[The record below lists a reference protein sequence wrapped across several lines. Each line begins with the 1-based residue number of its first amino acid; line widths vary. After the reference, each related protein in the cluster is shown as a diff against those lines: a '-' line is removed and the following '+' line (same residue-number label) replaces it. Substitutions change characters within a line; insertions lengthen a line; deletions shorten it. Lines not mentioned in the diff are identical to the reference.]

1 MRLALSSQPPRLAA
15 LSAGIAI
22 APGGGDEG
30 AGKAALPPGS
40 APGRFRRADRQPVLV
55 RWSTARPAA
64 RGASS
69 RRRPGGIVLPAHPEL
84 GRAYRQEYDAGE
96 AEDAAEILRST
107 LMTKDFTPLQP
118 RVLEHKLSA
127 EGVGPVSVLG
137 LSGGSGREELL
148 RFERHR

>member
-1 MRLALSSQPPRLAA
+1 
-15 LSAGIAI
+15 
-22 APGGGDEG
+22 
-30 AGKAALPPGS
+30 
-40 APGRFRRADRQPVLV
+40 
-55 RWSTARPAA
+55 
-64 RGASS
+64 
-69 RRRPGGIVLPAHPEL
+69 LPAHPEL